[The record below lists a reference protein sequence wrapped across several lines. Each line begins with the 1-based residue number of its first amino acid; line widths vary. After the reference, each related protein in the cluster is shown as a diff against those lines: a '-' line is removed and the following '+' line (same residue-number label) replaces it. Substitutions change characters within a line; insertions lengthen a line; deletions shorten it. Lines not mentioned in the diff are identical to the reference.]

1 MLPYILRDKLIDLG
15 LKIILWR
22 VENFEFSVVNSFQN
36 RQIQTNIVKALP
48 GAMAELTINIR
59 ASLSHED
66 DDKDPVAECEF
77 ATWYLHDGVLIQT
90 SDPRLENLILKPL
103 SLYDLVPAVL
113 QVLRGENVRIEGDTF
128 DVEDIAEVKPLS
140 DFPS

>member
-1 MLPYILRDKLIDLG
+1 
-15 LKIILWR
+15 
-22 VENFEFSVVNSFQN
+22 
-36 RQIQTNIVKALP
+36 
-48 GAMAELTINIR
+48 MAELTLNIR

-103 SLYDLVPAVL
+103 SLYDLVPAIL
-113 QVLRGENVRIEGDTF
+113 QVPRGENVRIEGDTF